1 MNLQGEIGHRFD
13 EHWNVYVE
21 PGVGVMGRS
30 TFLGLDWMVQ
40 AGVRWLFR
48 TALITERLF
57 KGLPKEGR

>member
-1 MNLQGEIGHRFD
+1 
-13 EHWNVYVE
+13 VYVE